1 MQFDHY
7 QSRASQLAIYPNRG
21 TLNGLLY
28 TALGL
33 GEAGE
38 VQGKVKK
45 ILRDSSGQISPE
57 ARRAI
62 LDELGDVLWYVAM
75 TAEELGSNIEEVAAT
90 NLAKLESR
98 AERGTLSGSGDNR

>member
-1 MQFDHY
+1 MDFDWY
-7 QSRASQLAIYPNRG
+7 QERAAKLAIYPGRG

-28 TALGL
+28 TSLGL

-45 ILRDSSGQISPE
+45 ILRDAAGKISTE
-57 ARRAI
+57 DKKAI
-62 LDELGDVLWYVAM
+62 LKELGDVLWYVAM
-75 TAEELGSNIEEVAAT
+75 TAEERGSSLEEVAAM

-98 AERGTLSGSGDNR
+98 AERGKLSGNGDDR